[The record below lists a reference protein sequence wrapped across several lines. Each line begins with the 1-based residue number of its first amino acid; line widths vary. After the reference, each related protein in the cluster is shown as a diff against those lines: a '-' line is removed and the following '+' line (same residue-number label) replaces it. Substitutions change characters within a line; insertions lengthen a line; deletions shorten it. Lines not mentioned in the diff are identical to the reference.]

1 MQFTSANGE
10 IAINSTLKV
19 SESATAG
26 GKVSA
31 AGGTSGLTSNKTT
44 GTVTLR
50 SAGGAILVNGG
61 RLTADRGTIDVR
73 NPGAAGL
80 VQLNA
85 ALLAADVIKAGALG
99 TDGQCEHQRQPHPH
113 RRPDRANRRRRPGA
127 EPRPDERAYRQRPI
141 WRGRGRRKI
150 PEFRHDRTPFRR
162 AAVLGVFFH
171 AETAAR
177 VALTIFS
184 VHRLT
189 APGGPLVSRLARP
202 ATHVKHHKPTH
213 ECGVFAVFGHPNAA
227 VLTYYGLFALQHRGQ
242 ESAGIV
248 TADGPNTPF
257 NRHVAMGLVS
267 QVFNPPDLERLKG
280 TRAIGHVRYST
291 TGSSNLTNAQPLMVD
306 CARGQLAIGHNGN
319 LVNAAVLRD
328 ELEQQGSIFQTTV
341 DSEIILHLLAQPR
354 DSNGVLAALRKIQG
368 AFSLVMMG
376 EQQII
381 GVRDPF
387 GFRPL
392 SLGMLEGAYVL
403 SSETCAF
410 DLIHAEFIRDIEP
423 GEVVII
429 DKNGIRSEFP
439 FKAEKRAFCM
449 FEYVY
454 FARPDSII
462 NDINVARVRTAM
474 GRELARLHPVE
485 ADLVVPV
492 PDSGNYAALGFAEE
506 LGIPY
511 NHAFVRNHYIGRTF
525 LQPTQFIRDFNV
537 RVKLNLIK
545 EAVAGKRVVV
555 VDDSIVRGTTARARV
570 VNLREAGAKEVHM
583 RISCPPHKHACHYGI
598 DFPDPEKL
606 LANQCTLEQ
615 IRDYLGADSI
625 GYLDVDGM
633 VRATGQE
640 EKNFCLACFN
650 ADYPVPVDPTLDK
663 FIMERRQ
670 GRKDLLGD
678 DDQPE
683 LFDKVF

>member
-1 MQFTSANGE
+1 M
-10 IAINSTLKV
+10 
-19 SESATAG
+19 
-26 GKVSA
+26 
-31 AGGTSGLTSNKTT
+31 
-44 GTVTLR
+44 
-50 SAGGAILVNGG
+50 
-61 RLTADRGTIDVR
+61 
-73 NPGAAGL
+73 
-80 VQLNA
+80 
-85 ALLAADVIKAGALG
+85 
-99 TDGQCEHQRQPHPH
+99 
-113 RRPDRANRRRRPGA
+113 
-127 EPRPDERAYRQRPI
+127 
-141 WRGRGRRKI
+141 
-150 PEFRHDRTPFRR
+150 
-162 AAVLGVFFH
+162 
-171 AETAAR
+171 
-177 VALTIFS
+177 
-184 VHRLT
+184 
-189 APGGPLVSRLARP
+189 
-202 ATHVKHHKPTH
+202 KHHKPTH

-248 TADGPNTPF
+248 TASGPNTAF
-257 NRHVAMGLVS
+257 VRHVAMGLVS
-267 QVFNPPDLERLKG
+267 QVFSPPDLERLKG

-319 LVNAAVLRD
+319 LVNAGVLRD
-328 ELEQQGSIFQTTV
+328 ELEQRGSIFQTTV
-341 DSEIILHLLAQPR
+341 DSEIILHLLAQPL
-354 DSNGVLAALRKIQG
+354 DTTSVLGALRRIQG
-368 AFSLVMMG
+368 AFSLVLMS

-392 SLGMLEGAYVL
+392 ALGKLDGAYVL

-410 DLIHAEFIRDIEP
+410 DLIHAEFIREIEP

-429 DKNGIRSEFP
+429 DETGVRSEFP
-439 FKAEKRAFCM
+439 FRVEKRAFCM

-474 GRELARLHPVE
+474 GRELARLHPVA

-525 LQPTQFIRDFNV
+525 LQPTQLIRDFNV

-545 EAVAGKRVVV
+545 EAVHGKRVVV

-570 VNLREAGAKEVHM
+570 VNLREAGAAEVHM
-583 RISCPPHKHACHYGI
+583 RISCPPHKNACHYGI

-606 LANQCTLEQ
+606 LANQCTLDQ

-650 ADYPVPVDPTLDK
+650 GDYPVPVDPNVDK
-663 FIMERRQ
+663 FIMERRA
-670 GRKDLLGD
+670 GRKDLLVAD
-678 DDQPE
+678 EHPE